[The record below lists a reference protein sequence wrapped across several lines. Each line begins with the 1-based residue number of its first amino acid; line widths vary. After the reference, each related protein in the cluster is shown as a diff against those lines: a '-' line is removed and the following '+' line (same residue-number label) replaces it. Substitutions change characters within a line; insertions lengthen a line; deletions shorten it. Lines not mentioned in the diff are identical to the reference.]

1 MLTKEIVKTQIEKL
15 PELFS
20 IDDLVEK
27 LILVE
32 KIEKGMRQYE
42 NGQILTEEELNKEM
56 EKWFK

>member
-1 MLTKEIVKTQIEKL
+1 
-15 PELFS
+15 
-20 IDDLVEK
+20 
-27 LILVE
+27 VE